1 MISFKKFISEQS
13 EATTIFQKAKKI
25 ATYIEYP
32 AYRQRFIDAIDALS
46 SAAEK
51 QEIYNARFVDYKM
64 PFNRGIEYAYQKLFD
79 KIRDEVKKTGQDTSD
94 LWGISGAN
102 EITKVAKIYD
112 KMPTKI
118 KEAIDFM
125 DAIRGIPAALKI
137 VKGYVKAG
145 KPPAE
150 PKPGQFVKPAAA
162 YGSNKLALQFM
173 KEATDSFKQELLAD
187 ITNQLMT
194 AYNKMKDSKVPSD
207 LPIDPASKSVSST
220 IFMVKNKDGKKVLE
234 LISGSSDR
242 VKKLIDDTVR
252 DIVDSFVTKNASK
265 LALILQKKEAPKE
278 HKIIRTN
285 IRNGMVEN
293 VMKFKFND
301 GSEFTLESSVIYK
314 YSKTGRLF
322 FQYPTRFKNVKLA
335 DGSMMKMPSEEKMIK
350 EF

>member
-1 MISFKKFISEQS
+1 MISFKKFVTEQS
-13 EATTIFQKAKKI
+13 EATAAFQKAKKI
-25 ATYIEYP
+25 AAYIEYP
-32 AYRQRFIDAIDALS
+32 AYRQRFLDALDALS
-46 SAAEK
+46 AASEK

-64 PFNRGIEYAYQKLFD
+64 PLSRGMEYAYNTLFD
-79 KIRDEVKKTGQDTSD
+79 KIRDEVKKSVEDTSD
-94 LWGISGAN
+94 LWGISTTSD
-102 EITKVAKIYD
+102 ITKVARIYD
-112 KMPTKI
+112 KMPNKI

-137 VKGYVKAG
+137 IKSYVKAG

-162 YGSNKLALQFM
+162 FGSNKLALQFM
-173 KEATDSFKQELLAD
+173 KEATDSFKQELHTD
-187 ITNQLMT
+187 ISDKLTT

-207 LPIDPASKSVSST
+207 LPIDPASKSVAAT
-220 IFMVKNKDGKKVLE
+220 IFMVKSKDGKKVLE

-278 HKIIRTN
+278 HRIVKTN
-285 IRNGMVEN
+285 IRNGLVEN
-293 VMKFKFND
+293 TMKFSFND

>member
-1 MISFKKFISEQS
+1 MISFKKYISEQP
-13 EATTIFQKAKKI
+13 EAAAAFQKAKKI

-32 AYRQRFIDAIDALS
+32 AYRQRFLDALDALS
-46 SAAEK
+46 SASEK
-51 QEIYNARFVDYKM
+51 QEIYNARFVEYKM
-64 PFNRGIEYAYQKLFD
+64 PLSRGIEYAYNTLFD
-79 KIRDEVKKTGQDTSD
+79 KIRDEVKKSVEDTSD
-94 LWGISGAN
+94 LWGISTTA
-102 EITKVAKIYD
+102 EITKVVKIYD

-150 PKPGQFVKPAAA
+150 PKPGQFVKPHASFDA
-162 YGSNKLALQFM
+162 SKLAMQFM
-173 KEATDSFKQELLAD
+173 TDATDTFKKKLHDD
-187 ITNQLMT
+187 ILNDAMK
-194 AYNKMKDSKVPSD
+194 AYNKIKDITVLTDVPKDST
-207 LPIDPASKSVSST
+207 SKTIAAT
-220 IFMVKNKDGKKVLE
+220 IFIAKYKDGKRVLE
-234 LISGSSDR
+234 LINGAEERIS
-242 VKKLIDDTVR
+242 KLVDDNVR
-252 DIVDSFVTKNASK
+252 DIIEGFIAKNTSK
-265 LALILQKKEAPKE
+265 LALILQKKDKPSE
-278 HKIIRTN
+278 HDIIRTN

-293 VMKFKFND
+293 AMKFKFND

-314 YSKTGRLF
+314 YSSTGKLF